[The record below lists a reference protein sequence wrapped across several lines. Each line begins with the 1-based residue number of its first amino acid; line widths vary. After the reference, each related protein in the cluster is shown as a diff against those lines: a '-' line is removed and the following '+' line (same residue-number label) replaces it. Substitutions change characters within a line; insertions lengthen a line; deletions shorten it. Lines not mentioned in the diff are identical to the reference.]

1 MKKNLFNLV
10 LVPILIF
17 SLYSCE
23 TSSAD
28 KKSTKQSSKS
38 LAVEGF
44 VVQPTVLDLTI
55 SVSGTLKS
63 FEETVL
69 MPEVSGRVVEIH
81 LQEGKPVRKGSLL
94 VKIFDGDLQAQ
105 LKKLQAQLQLTEQ
118 TRKRQNDLLKINGI
132 SQVDYDQ
139 TVLQI
144 NSINADI
151 DITKAQ
157 IRKTEILAPY
167 DGIIGLRN
175 ISPGAQ
181 VSPATAVATIRA
193 VRQLKIDFS
202 IPEKYSKEISKGKK
216 LKFTVQGDDT
226 KYDASVM
233 ATEEGIDAVSR
244 NLKVRA
250 LVLSK
255 SSSLVPGKFAN
266 VELNLGENK
275 NALMI
280 PTQSIIPQ
288 ERDKKVIVSKNGKA
302 KFAVVKT
309 GVRKESAVEVLSGIE
324 AGDTVLTTGI
334 LFIKAGDKI
343 KFSKVLK

>member
-1 MKKNLFNLV
+1 MKKKLLFLA
-10 LVPILIF
+10 LIIALSF
-17 SLYSCE
+17 GCGSK
-23 TSSAD
+23 TGKNKAIKSA
-28 KKSTKQSSKS
+28 SKS
-38 LAVEGF
+38 IAVEGF
-44 VVQPTVLDLTI
+44 VVQPKLLDLTI

-118 TRKRQNDLLKINGI
+118 TRKRQSDLLKINGI
-132 SQVDYDQ
+132 SQIDYDQ
-139 TVLQI
+139 TVLQV

-151 DITKAQ
+151 DILRAQ

-167 DGIIGLRN
+167 DGVIGLRN
-175 ISPGAQ
+175 ISLGAQ
-181 VSPATAVATIRA
+181 VSPSTAVATIRA
-193 VRQLKIDFS
+193 VQQLKIDFS
-202 IPEKYSKEISKGKK
+202 IPEKYSKEVSKGKK

-226 KYDASVM
+226 KYDASVI

-255 SSSLVPGKFAN
+255 NSSLVPGKFAN
-266 VELNLGENK
+266 IELTLGEDQ

-280 PTQSIIPQ
+280 PTQAIIPQ
-288 ERDKKVIVSKNGKA
+288 EKDKKVILSENGKA
-302 KFAVVKT
+302 KMVTVKT
-309 GVRKESAVEVLSGIE
+309 GIRKESTIEIVSGIK

-334 LFIKAGDKI
+334 LFIKPGDVI

>member
-10 LVPILIF
+10 LIPILIF
-17 SLYSCE
+17 SLHGCG
-23 TSSAD
+23 SSSSD

-44 VVQPTVLDLTI
+44 VAQPTTMDLTI

-118 TRKRQNDLLKINGI
+118 TRKRQGDLLKINGI

-167 DGIIGLRN
+167 DGVIGLRN
-175 ISPGAQ
+175 ISLGAQ

-216 LKFTVQGDDT
+216 LKFTIQGDDT

-309 GVRKESAVEVLSGIE
+309 GVRKESTIEVLSGIE